1 MNTFAESFTT
11 AFELVL
17 SFDPT
22 LLAIVGRSLWV
33 SANACLLACT
43 IGLLVGAWLGGCR
56 AGLIP
61 FVLFSTPTT
70 WPQVQDSLQLILDT
84 QPKSGGGGGGLAREE
99 VVDGVCEELLGKV
112 GVREGGRKKKRA
124 GGDRK
129 E

>member
-1 MNTFAESFTT
+1 
-11 AFELVL
+11 
-17 SFDPT
+17 
-22 LLAIVGRSLWV
+22 
-33 SANACLLACT
+33 
-43 IGLLVGAWLGGCR
+43 
-56 AGLIP
+56 LIP